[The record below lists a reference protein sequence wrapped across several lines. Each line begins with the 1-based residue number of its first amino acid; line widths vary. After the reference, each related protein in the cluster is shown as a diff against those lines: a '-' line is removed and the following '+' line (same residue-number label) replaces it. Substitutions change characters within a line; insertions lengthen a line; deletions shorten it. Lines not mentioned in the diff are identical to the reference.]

1 MKSQIFC
8 KDPNHNDF
16 IDFLNNIATSNKD
29 NRYII
34 TSTIYKQAEYKNLI
48 QPYIE
53 LLQPY
58 YHKSKKHYI
67 QGNVTYKRFITILRQ
82 ICRFF
87 HIYYKSE
94 IKYIGTSYFINYYIY
109 LPKEENVFN

>member
-8 KDPNHNDF
+8 KDPDYNDF
-16 IDFLNNIATSNKD
+16 VIFLDNIAISNND

-34 TSTIYKQAEYKNLI
+34 NSTIYKQGKYKNII
-48 QPYIE
+48 QPYINS
-53 LLQPY
+53 LQSQ
-58 YHKSKKHYI
+58 YHVSKKHYLDNI
-67 QGNVTYKRFITILRQ
+67 VNYKRFITIIRQ
-82 ICRFF
+82 LCRFF

-109 LPKEENVFN
+109 LPNKD